1 MKKAFAVFSLLAV
14 LSAPAMAAPR
24 DDSAHGP
31 GALVSRVVRF
41 VKHLVG
47 SVVPLDDANNPL
59 PPRP

>member
-24 DDSAHGP
+24 DDDPRDP
-31 GALVSRVVRF
+31 GSVVSRVVRF
-41 VKHLVG
+41 IKHFVG
-47 SVVPLDDANNPL
+47 GIVPFDDSNVPL